1 MKQRAAPPPLPP
13 QVTRHSPPPPT
24 APPESPARVRVSI
37 KTSVRDPT
45 LLVVRRLDEGKP
57 LPAGTREG
65 WLVIPES
72 TNVDAVPSKRESA
85 R

>member
-13 QVTRHSPPPPT
+13 QATRPSPPPAPE
-24 APPESPARVRVSI
+24 PPENHRLRVSI

-45 LLVVRRLDEGKP
+45 LLVVRRLDEGKA

-65 WLVIPES
+65 WLVMPES
-72 TNVDAVPSKRESA
+72 TNVDAVPSNGKSA